1 MIIESKK
8 MTNNFYFEQGDRL
21 KEQGKIAEALQA
33 YQKSIDLTS
42 NVSTLDAAKYIREAV
57 YQAASI
63 ATINQPPYKKII
75 FYAAIGGL
83 CNRLRALC
91 AYLCLS
97 YFWDIPLLMCW
108 HPEEACNC
116 YFEDICE
123 TVCETI
129 SPQSI
134 LKLLRN
140 EDSCNIL
147 YVTEHKWHS
156 IHQRYLEDSIDHETF
171 RKHYLKFVR
180 QMKLKDNLLQE
191 IEKFVEKYW
200 QNDMIGI
207 HIRRTDLWKHLKSR
221 GLESHF
227 SSDDK
232 FIRAI
237 EKEIA
242 NGCSNFFLATDNE
255 GTKTLISEQFPDQ
268 IISYCQTFDDSQKRQ
283 TSVENSLIDLYL
295 LSKCQKILGSYYSS
309 FSEYAAALGNIPLVY
324 P

>member
-1 MIIESKK
+1 MAMIIDSEK
-8 MTNNFYFEQGDRL
+8 MTNNFYFERGEQL
-21 KEQGKIAEALQA
+21 KDQGKIEEALNA
-33 YQKSIDLTS
+33 YQKSINLTS
-42 NVSTLDAAKYIREAV
+42 ISDAQYIRKV
-57 YQAASI
+57 IYQAASI

-75 FYAAIGGL
+75 FYAGIGGL

-116 YFEDICE
+116 YFEDLYE

-129 SPQSI
+129 SPQSV
-134 LKLLRN
+134 LQLFRN

-147 YVTEHKWHS
+147 YVTEHKWPS
-156 IHQRYLEDSIDHETF
+156 IHQRYLEGNIDNETY

-180 QMKLKDNLLQE
+180 QMKLKNHLLQE

-200 QNDMIGI
+200 HNDIVGI

-221 GLESHF
+221 GLESKF

-232 FIRAI
+232 FIKAI
-237 EKEIA
+237 KKEIS
-242 NGCSNFFLATDNE
+242 NGYSRFFLATDNAA
-255 GTKTLISEQFPDQ
+255 TKSLISKQFPEQ

-283 TSVENSLIDLYL
+283 TSTENSLIDLYL
-295 LSKCQKILGSYYSS
+295 LSKSQKIIGSYHSS